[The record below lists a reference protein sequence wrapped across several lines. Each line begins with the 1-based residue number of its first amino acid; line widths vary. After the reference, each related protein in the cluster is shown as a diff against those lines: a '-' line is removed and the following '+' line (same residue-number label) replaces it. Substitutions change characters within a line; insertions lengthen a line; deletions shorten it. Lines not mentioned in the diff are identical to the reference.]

1 MKLPSTTVRTN
12 ILTATCLT
20 VLYDRWEFIFCSTK
34 KQWMLSIK
42 WNLLKIEIRL
52 RQKWKRLSK
61 HSEVNFYP
69 SHDSMCPRY
78 TCVMACI
85 CVVCGKH
92 HENVS
97 EFNRWHKNSV
107 SWPCLLGFFFH
118 LCLWFLSN
126 RIRPSSNGSLAW
138 YFFRLYCECRS
149 SAIWKLHDEHKTF

>member
-1 MKLPSTTVRTN
+1 MLDRTLRSMGVYFLQHKKTVNAVDKMKPFENWNTITTKMKEAFETFGS
-12 ILTATCLT
+12 
-20 VLYDRWEFIFCSTK
+20 EF
-34 KQWMLSIK
+34 LSITRFDVPPIY
-42 WNLLKIEIRL
+42 LCYG
-52 RQKWKRLSK
+52 
-61 HSEVNFYP
+61 VY
-69 SHDSMCPRY
+69 MCG
-78 TCVMACI
+78 
-85 CVVCGKH
+85 VVCGKH